1 MSTQAVYLRG
11 TACPRG
17 STIATVGNAANT
29 EGNKTADAP
38 RRRTSPCVTLRP
50 LGRQPEFRSSR
61 AALGAPA
68 ADSGPTIKKDVIY
81 ITLDIG
87 CRNVPR
93 AWMSTALPALCTGKP
108 ITAGVVVF

>member
-11 TACPRG
+11 DGLPAREHDCNRWQRSQHRRSLDCWRP
-17 STIATVGNAANT
+17 AAQNI
-29 EGNKTADAP
+29 P
-38 RRRTSPCVTLRP
+38 LRNSRS

-68 ADSGPTIKKDVIY
+68 ADSGPTITKDVIY